1 MVIFVTLSKSALYR
15 IGVLEFLSDV
25 DQGQLKKATSFP
37 FCPNNFLGANY
48 KFNNANIMAP
58 PFILSIIIFLFLL
71 AGIRIIFEYKR
82 ALKFRFGKYVK
93 TLQPGFRW
101 IIPLVETIQT
111 VDIRVITINIISQE
125 VMTEDNV
132 PCSIDGV
139 VFFKINNP
147 EKAVLEVEEYRFAI
161 TQLAQA
167 ALRDVCGKVELDT
180 ILSKREEM
188 GKNIKAIVELETK
201 EWGIEI
207 IDVKIKDIQL
217 PENMKR
223 MMANQAEAERSRR
236 ARIILALAE
245 EQAAGKLLEAG
256 KLIDQSPSAI
266 KLRLYQTLSNIAAEK
281 NSTILFPFP
290 EEVLPRNPVKKSK
303 NKK

>member
-1 MVIFVTLSKSALYR
+1 MNPYVI
-15 IGVLEFLSDV
+15 
-25 DQGQLKKATSFP
+25 
-37 FCPNNFLGANY
+37 LG
-48 KFNNANIMAP
+48 I
-58 PFILSIIIFLFLL
+58 ILGLFLL
-71 AGIRIIFEYKR
+71 SGIRIIFEYKR

-93 TLQPGFRW
+93 TLRPGFRW
-101 IIPLVETIQT
+101 VIPLVETIQI

-125 VMTEDNV
+125 VMTKDNV

-139 VFFKINNP
+139 VFFKINSP
-147 EKAVLEVEEYRFAI
+147 EKAVLEVEEYKFAI

-188 GKNIKAIVELETK
+188 GKNIKGIVEQETRD
-201 EWGIEI
+201 WGIEI
-207 IDVKIKDIQL
+207 NDVKIKDIQL
-217 PENMKR
+217 PENMRR
-223 MMANQAEAERSRR
+223 MMASQAEAERSRR

-245 EQAAGKLLEAG
+245 EQAASKLLEAG

-290 EEVLPRNPVKKSK
+290 EEMLPTRKE
-303 NKK
+303 

>member
-1 MVIFVTLSKSALYR
+1 MS
-15 IGVLEFLSDV
+15 
-25 DQGQLKKATSFP
+25 
-37 FCPNNFLGANY
+37 
-48 KFNNANIMAP
+48 P
-58 PFILSIIIFLFLL
+58 PLILSILIVLFFFS
-71 AGIRIIFEYKR
+71 GIRIIFEYKR
-82 ALKFRFGKYVK
+82 ALKFRFGKYIK

-101 IIPLVETIQT
+101 VIPVIETIQV

-188 GKNIKAIVELETK
+188 GKNIKTIVEIETK

-217 PENMKR
+217 PENMRR

-290 EEVLPRNPVKKSK
+290 EEVLPRKNQKSTGE
-303 NKK
+303 

>member
-1 MVIFVTLSKSALYR
+1 MNQFGILAIIV
-15 IGVLEFLSDV
+15 GVFLVS
-25 DQGQLKKATSFP
+25 
-37 FCPNNFLGANY
+37 
-48 KFNNANIMAP
+48 
-58 PFILSIIIFLFLL
+58 
-71 AGIRIIFEYKR
+71 GIRIIFEYKR
-82 ALKFRFGKYVK
+82 AIKFRFGKYIK

-101 IIPLVETIQT
+101 IIPIIETIQI
-111 VDIRVITINIISQE
+111 VDIRVITFNIDSQE

-139 VFFKINNP
+139 VFFKITNP
-147 EKAVLEVEEYRFAI
+147 EKAVLEVEEYKFAI

-188 GKNIKAIVELETK
+188 GKNIKEIVEQETK
-201 EWGIEI
+201 DWGIEI
-207 IDVKIKDIQL
+207 SDVKIKDIQL
-217 PENMKR
+217 PENMRR

-236 ARIILALAE
+236 AQIILALAE

-290 EEVLPRNPVKKSK
+290 EEVLPVRKKKSIRGK
-303 NKK
+303 

>member
-1 MVIFVTLSKSALYR
+1 MNRFTILFG
-15 IGVLEFLSDV
+15 I
-25 DQGQLKKATSFP
+25 
-37 FCPNNFLGANY
+37 LG
-48 KFNNANIMAP
+48 
-58 PFILSIIIFLFLL
+58 IFLLT
-71 AGIRIIFEYKR
+71 GIRIIFEYKR
-82 ALKFRFGKYVK
+82 AIKFRFGKYVK
-93 TLQPGFRW
+93 TLNPGFRW
-101 IIPLVETIQT
+101 IIPFIETIQI
-111 VDIRVITINIISQE
+111 VDIRVITFNIDSQE

-139 VFFKINNP
+139 VFFKIYDP
-147 EKAVLEVEEYRFAI
+147 ERAVLEVEEYKFAI

-188 GKNIKAIVELETK
+188 GKNIKEIVELETK

-207 IDVKIKDIQL
+207 NDVKIKDIQL
-217 PENMKR
+217 PENMRR

-245 EQAAGKLLEAG
+245 EQAAAKLLEAG

-290 EEVLPRNPVKKSK
+290 EEMLPNQEKKS
-303 NKK
+303 

>member
-1 MVIFVTLSKSALYR
+1 VR
-15 IGVLEFLSDV
+15 D
-25 DQGQLKKATSFP
+25 
-37 FCPNNFLGANY
+37 
-48 KFNNANIMAP
+48 
-58 PFILSIIIFLFLL
+58 
-71 AGIRIIFEYKR
+71 
-82 ALKFRFGKYVK
+82 
-93 TLQPGFRW
+93 
-101 IIPLVETIQT
+101 
-111 VDIRVITINIISQE
+111 
-125 VMTEDNV
+125 
-132 PCSIDGV
+132 
-139 VFFKINNP
+139 P
-147 EKAVLEVEEYRFAI
+147 EKAVLEVEEYKFAI
-161 TQLAQA
+161 TQLSQA

-180 ILSKREEM
+180 ILSRREEM
-188 GKNIKAIVELETK
+188 GNNIKQIVLEETGG
-201 EWGIEI
+201 WGIDI

-290 EEVLPRNPVKKSK
+290 EEALPARRPKPKKK
-303 NKK
+303 Q

>member
-1 MVIFVTLSKSALYR
+1 MNSPLF
-15 IGVLEFLSDV
+15 IG
-25 DQGQLKKATSFP
+25 
-37 FCPNNFLGANY
+37 
-48 KFNNANIMAP
+48 
-58 PFILSIIIFLFLL
+58 ILVFLFFL

-82 ALKFRFGKYVK
+82 ALKFRFGKYVSIMR
-93 TLQPGFRW
+93 PGFRW
-101 IIPLVETIQT
+101 IIPFVETIQV
-111 VDIRVITINIISQE
+111 VDIRVITINIVSQE

-139 VFFKINNP
+139 VFFKVNDP
-147 EKAVLEVEEYRFAI
+147 EKAILEVEKFNFAI

-188 GKNIKAIVELETK
+188 GKNIKAIVEKETAV
-201 EWGIEI
+201 WGIEI

-217 PENMKR
+217 PENMRR

-266 KLRLYQTLSNIAAEK
+266 KLRLYQTLANIATEK

-290 EEVLPRNPVKKSK
+290 EEALPRKRKTKKKKNK
-303 NKK
+303 NKKDNRGTIIP

>member
-1 MVIFVTLSKSALYR
+1 MNPPLIFTLF
-15 IGVLEFLSDV
+15 FL
-25 DQGQLKKATSFP
+25 
-37 FCPNNFLGANY
+37 
-48 KFNNANIMAP
+48 
-58 PFILSIIIFLFLL
+58 IFLFS
-71 AGIRIIFEYKR
+71 GIRVVYEYKR
-82 ALKFRFGKYVK
+82 ALKFRFGKYIK

-101 IIPLVETIQT
+101 VIPIIETIQT
-111 VDIRVITINIISQE
+111 VDIRVITINVVSQE

-139 VFFKINNP
+139 VFFKIVDP
-147 EKAVLEVEEYRFAI
+147 EMAVLEVEEYKFAI
-161 TQLAQA
+161 TQLSQA

-188 GKNIKAIVELETK
+188 GKNIKSIVEIETK
-201 EWGIEI
+201 VWGIEI

-236 ARIILALAE
+236 ARIILAQAE

-256 KLIDQSPSAI
+256 LIIDQSPSAI

-290 EEVLPRNPVKKSK
+290 EEVLPRIKKED
-303 NKK
+303 

>member
-1 MVIFVTLSKSALYR
+1 MNSPLIFTLF
-15 IGVLEFLSDV
+15 FL
-25 DQGQLKKATSFP
+25 
-37 FCPNNFLGANY
+37 
-48 KFNNANIMAP
+48 
-58 PFILSIIIFLFLL
+58 IFLFS
-71 AGIRIIFEYKR
+71 GIRVVYEYKR
-82 ALKFRFGKYVK
+82 ALKFRFGKYIK

-101 IIPLVETIQT
+101 IIPIVETIQV
-111 VDIRVITINIISQE
+111 VDIRVITINVVSQE
-125 VMTEDNV
+125 VMTADNV

-139 VFFKINNP
+139 VFFKIIDP
-147 EKAVLEVEEYRFAI
+147 EMAVLEVEEYKFAI
-161 TQLAQA
+161 TQLSQA

-188 GKNIKAIVELETK
+188 GKNIKNIVEIETK
-201 EWGIEI
+201 VWGIEI

-223 MMANQAEAERSRR
+223 MMASQAEAERSRR
-236 ARIILALAE
+236 SRIILAEAE

-256 KLIDQSPSAI
+256 RQIDQSPSAI

-290 EEVLPRNPVKKSK
+290 EEVLPRLKKED
-303 NKK
+303 

>member
-1 MVIFVTLSKSALYR
+1 MYPTL
-15 IGVLEFLSDV
+15 VF
-25 DQGQLKKATSFP
+25 
-37 FCPNNFLGANY
+37 
-48 KFNNANIMAP
+48 
-58 PFILSIIIFLFLL
+58 SIIFGLFLL
-71 AGIRIIFEYKR
+71 SGIRIVYEYKR
-82 ALKFRFGKYVK
+82 ALKFRFGKYIK
-93 TLQPGFRW
+93 ILQPGFRW
-101 IIPLVETIQT
+101 IIPIVETIQV
-111 VDIRVITINIISQE
+111 VDIRVITINIVSQE

-139 VFFKINNP
+139 VFFKIDNP
-147 EKAVLEVEEYRFAI
+147 EKAVLEVEEYSFAI
-161 TQLAQA
+161 TQLSQA

-188 GKNIKAIVELETK
+188 GKNIKSIVEQETK
-201 EWGIEI
+201 EWGIVI
-207 IDVKIKDIQL
+207 NDVKIKDIQL
-217 PENMKR
+217 PENMRR

-281 NSTILFPFP
+281 NSTIIFPFP
-290 EEVLPRNPVKKSK
+290 EEVLHKKNEKS
-303 NKK
+303 

>member
-1 MVIFVTLSKSALYR
+1 MAPSLIFIVFIILF
-15 IGVLEFLSDV
+15 FLS
-25 DQGQLKKATSFP
+25 GIK
-37 FCPNNFLGANY
+37 
-48 KFNNANIMAP
+48 
-58 PFILSIIIFLFLL
+58 IIY
-71 AGIRIIFEYKR
+71 EYKR
-82 ALKFRFGKYVK
+82 ALKFRFGKYIK
-93 TLQPGFRW
+93 TLKPGLRW
-101 IIPLVETIQT
+101 IIPVIETIQV
-111 VDIRVITINIISQE
+111 VDIRVITINIDSQE

-139 VFFKINNP
+139 VFFRISNP

-161 TQLAQA
+161 TQLSQA

-188 GKNIKAIVELETK
+188 GKNIKAIVELETM

-207 IDVKIKDIQL
+207 RDVKIKDIQL

-256 KLIDQSPSAI
+256 KLID
-266 KLRLYQTLSNIAAEK
+266 
-281 NSTILFPFP
+281 
-290 EEVLPRNPVKKSK
+290 
-303 NKK
+303 

>member
-1 MVIFVTLSKSALYR
+1 M
-15 IGVLEFLSDV
+15 
-25 DQGQLKKATSFP
+25 
-37 FCPNNFLGANY
+37 NFTIAFSIL
-48 KFNNANIMAP
+48 
-58 PFILSIIIFLFLL
+58 FILFLFG
-71 AGIRIIFEYKR
+71 GIRIVFEYKR
-82 ALKFRFGKYVK
+82 ALKFRFGKYIK

-101 IIPLVETIQT
+101 IIPIIDTIQV
-111 VDIRVITINIISQE
+111 VDIRVITINIVSQE
-125 VMTEDNV
+125 VMTKDNV

-139 VFFKINNP
+139 VFFKIDDP
-147 EKAVLEVEEYRFAI
+147 EKAVLEVEEYNFAI

-188 GKNIKAIVELETK
+188 GKNIKSIVEHETK
-201 EWGIEI
+201 DWGIEVN
-207 IDVKIKDIQL
+207 DVKIKDIQL
-217 PENMKR
+217 PENMRR

-266 KLRLYQTLSNIAAEK
+266 KLRLYQTLATIASEK

-290 EEVLPRNPVKKSK
+290 EEVLPRNK
-303 NKK
+303 N

>member
-1 MVIFVTLSKSALYR
+1 MNFMLVISAFIAVFVFS
-15 IGVLEFLSDV
+15 
-25 DQGQLKKATSFP
+25 
-37 FCPNNFLGANY
+37 
-48 KFNNANIMAP
+48 
-58 PFILSIIIFLFLL
+58 
-71 AGIRIIFEYKR
+71 GIRIIFEYKR
-82 ALKFRFGKYVK
+82 ALKFRFGKYIK
-93 TLQPGFRW
+93 TLEPGLKW
-101 IIPLVETIQT
+101 IIPAVETIQI
-111 VDIRVITINIISQE
+111 VDIRVITINVDSQE

-139 VFFKINNP
+139 VFFKVSDP
-147 EKAVLEVEEYRFAI
+147 EKAVLEVEKFNFAI
-161 TQLAQA
+161 MQLAQA

-180 ILSKREEM
+180 ILSNREEM
-188 GKNIKAIVELETK
+188 GKNIKSIVEKETV
-201 EWGIEI
+201 EWGIVI

-217 PENMKR
+217 PENMRR

-266 KLRLYQTLSNIAAEK
+266 KLRLYQTLANIASEK

-290 EEVLPRNPVKKSK
+290 EEVLPRPKKD
-303 NKK
+303 

>member
-1 MVIFVTLSKSALYR
+1 MNPI
-15 IGVLEFLSDV
+15 
-25 DQGQLKKATSFP
+25 Q
-37 FCPNNFLGANY
+37 
-48 KFNNANIMAP
+48 
-58 PFILSIIIFLFLL
+58 ILSIILVIFLL
-71 AGIRIIFEYKR
+71 AGIRIVYEYKR
-82 ALKFRFGKYVK
+82 APKFRFGKYIK
-93 TLQPGFRW
+93 TLRPGFRW
-101 IIPLVETIQT
+101 IIPIVETIQI
-111 VDIRVITINIISQE
+111 VDIRVITINILSQE

-139 VFFKINNP
+139 LFFKINDP
-147 EKAVLEVEEYRFAI
+147 ERAVLEVEEYKFAI

-188 GKNIKAIVELETK
+188 GKNIKNIVEIETK
-201 EWGIEI
+201 EWGIDI
-207 IDVKIKDIQL
+207 NDVKIKDIQL
-217 PENMKR
+217 PENMRR

-290 EEVLPRNPVKKSK
+290 EEVLHKASQVLPKK
-303 NKK
+303 KKKK

>member
-1 MVIFVTLSKSALYR
+1 M
-15 IGVLEFLSDV
+15 
-25 DQGQLKKATSFP
+25 
-37 FCPNNFLGANY
+37 N
-48 KFNNANIMAP
+48 P
-58 PFILSIIIFLFLL
+58 PLVFSIIIILFLL
-71 AGIRIIFEYKR
+71 SGIRIVFEYKR

-101 IIPLVETIQT
+101 IIPIIETIQV

-139 VFFKINNP
+139 VFFKIHNP
-147 EKAVLEVEEYRFAI
+147 EKAVLEVEQYKFAI
-161 TQLAQA
+161 TQLSQA

-180 ILSKREEM
+180 ILSNREEM
-188 GKNIKAIVELETK
+188 GKNIKRIVEGETK

-207 IDVKIKDIQL
+207 SDVKIKDIQL
-217 PENMKR
+217 PENMRR

-236 ARIILALAE
+236 ARIILAQAE

-266 KLRLYQTLSNIAAEK
+266 KLRLYQTLANIAAEK

-290 EEVLPRNPVKKSK
+290 EEALPRKVSK
-303 NKK
+303 E

>member
-1 MVIFVTLSKSALYR
+1 MIPSFYLVILLGL
-15 IGVLEFLSDV
+15 IFLS
-25 DQGQLKKATSFP
+25 
-37 FCPNNFLGANY
+37 
-48 KFNNANIMAP
+48 
-58 PFILSIIIFLFLL
+58 
-71 AGIRIIFEYKR
+71 GIRIIFEYKR
-82 ALKFRFGKYVK
+82 ALKFRFGKYIK
-93 TLQPGFRW
+93 TLEPGFRW
-101 IIPLVETIQT
+101 VIPIIETIQV
-111 VDIRVITINIISQE
+111 VDIRVITINIVSQE

-139 VFFKINNP
+139 VFFKITDP
-147 EKAVLEVEEYRFAI
+147 ERAVLEVEEYNFAI
-161 TQLAQA
+161 TQLSQA

-188 GKNIKAIVELETK
+188 GRRIKQIVVEATEG
-201 EWGIEI
+201 WGIDI
-207 IDVKIKDIQL
+207 QDVKIKDIQL

-223 MMANQAEAERSRR
+223 MMAGQAEAERSRR
-236 ARIILALAE
+236 SRIILATAE

-290 EEVLPRNPVKKSK
+290 EEALPKK
-303 NKK
+303 

>member
-1 MVIFVTLSKSALYR
+1 MNPVFFFTAL
-15 IGVLEFLSDV
+15 LL
-25 DQGQLKKATSFP
+25 
-37 FCPNNFLGANY
+37 
-48 KFNNANIMAP
+48 
-58 PFILSIIIFLFLL
+58 ILFF
-71 AGIRIIFEYKR
+71 AGIRIVYEYKR

-93 TLQPGFRW
+93 TLKPGFRW
-101 IIPLVETIQT
+101 IIPVVETIQK

-147 EKAVLEVEEYRFAI
+147 EKAVLEVEEYNFAI
-161 TQLAQA
+161 TQLSQA

-188 GKNIKAIVELETK
+188 GKNIKSIVEQETAA
-201 EWGIEI
+201 WGIDI
-207 IDVKIKDIQL
+207 MDVKIKDIQL
-217 PENMKR
+217 PENMRR

-236 ARIILALAE
+236 ARIILAQAE
-245 EQAAGKLLEAG
+245 EQAAGTLLAAG
-256 KLIDQSPSAI
+256 KMIDQSPSAI

-290 EEVLPRNPVKKSK
+290 EEVLPRGGMKQKE
-303 NKK
+303 

>member
-1 MVIFVTLSKSALYR
+1 MNL
-15 IGVLEFLSDV
+15 FLV
-25 DQGQLKKATSFP
+25 FA
-37 FCPNNFLGANY
+37 A
-48 KFNNANIMAP
+48 
-58 PFILSIIIFLFLL
+58 IIVLFLL
-71 AGIRIIFEYKR
+71 SGIRIIFEYKR
-82 ALKFRFGKYVK
+82 ALKFRFGKYIK
-93 TLQPGFRW
+93 IMQPGFRW
-101 IIPLVETIQT
+101 IIPFVETIQI
-111 VDIRVITINIISQE
+111 VDIRVITINIVSQE

-139 VFFKINNP
+139 VFFKVIDP
-147 EKAVLEVEEYRFAI
+147 EMAVLEVEEYQFAI
-161 TQLAQA
+161 TQLSQA

-188 GKNIKAIVELETK
+188 GKNIKNIVEVETK
-201 EWGIEI
+201 QWGIDI

-266 KLRLYQTLSNIAAEK
+266 KLRLYQTLSNIASEK

-290 EEVLPRNPVKKSK
+290 EEVLPRG
-303 NKK
+303 NKKDDK

>member
-1 MVIFVTLSKSALYR
+1 MSKFV
-15 IGVLEFLSDV
+15 
-25 DQGQLKKATSFP
+25 
-37 FCPNNFLGANY
+37 
-48 KFNNANIMAP
+48 
-58 PFILSIIIFLFLL
+58 ILSIIVGVFLFS
-71 AGIRIIFEYKR
+71 GIRIIFEYKR
-82 ALKFRFGKYVK
+82 AIKFRFGKYIK
-93 TLQPGFRW
+93 TLQPGLRW
-101 IIPLVETIQT
+101 IIPIIETIQV
-111 VDIRVITINIISQE
+111 VDIRVITFNIDSQE

-139 VFFKINNP
+139 VFFKIKDP
-147 EKAVLEVEEYRFAI
+147 EKAVLEVEQYKFAI

-188 GKNIKAIVELETK
+188 GKNIKEIVEHETK

-207 IDVKIKDIQL
+207 SDVKIKDIQL
-217 PENMKR
+217 PENMRR

-236 ARIILALAE
+236 AQIILSLAE

-290 EEVLPRNPVKKSK
+290 EEVLPRKKEV
-303 NKK
+303 

>member
-1 MVIFVTLSKSALYR
+1 VINGYGGFT
-15 IGVLEFLSDV
+15 
-25 DQGQLKKATSFP
+25 
-37 FCPNNFLGANY
+37 
-48 KFNNANIMAP
+48 
-58 PFILSIIIFLFLL
+58 IIIRVEIFLTHCDNFDSILGFCIFKFFKRIPLAILPYQKINRMNTPLIICIIIGLFLL
-71 AGIRIIFEYKR
+71 GGIRIVFEYKR
-82 ALKFRFGKYVK
+82 AIKFRFGKYVK

-101 IIPLVETIQT
+101 IIPIIDTIQI
-111 VDIRVITINIISQE
+111 VDIRVITFNIDSQE

-139 VFFKINNP
+139 VFFRINDP
-147 EKAVLEVEEYRFAI
+147 EKAVLEVEEYKFAI

-188 GKNIKAIVELETK
+188 GKNIKAIVEQETE
-201 EWGIEI
+201 EWGIVI

-217 PENMKR
+217 PENMRR

-266 KLRLYQTLSNIAAEK
+266 KLRLYQTLANIASEK

-290 EEVLPRNPVKKSK
+290 EEVLPRNTK
-303 NKK
+303 

>member
-1 MVIFVTLSKSALYR
+1 MTPLYFT
-15 IGVLEFLSDV
+15 V
-25 DQGQLKKATSFP
+25 
-37 FCPNNFLGANY
+37 
-48 KFNNANIMAP
+48 
-58 PFILSIIIFLFLL
+58 IIITLFLL
-71 AGIRIIFEYKR
+71 SGVRIIFEYKR
-82 ALKFRFGKYVK
+82 ALKFRFGKYIK
-93 TLQPGFRW
+93 TLQPGLRW
-101 IIPLVETIQT
+101 VIPIVESIQI
-111 VDIRVITINIISQE
+111 VDIRVITFNIVSQE

-139 VFFKINNP
+139 VFFKINDP
-147 EKAVLEVEEYRFAI
+147 EKAVLKVEEYKFAI
-161 TQLAQA
+161 TQLSQA

-188 GKNIKAIVELETK
+188 GKNIKAIVEQETNI
-201 EWGIEI
+201 WGIEI

-217 PENMKR
+217 PENMRR

-236 ARIILALAE
+236 ARVILALAE

-266 KLRLYQTLSNIAAEK
+266 KLRLYQTLANIAAEK

-290 EEVLPRNPVKKSK
+290 EEALPRNTK
-303 NKK
+303 

>member
-1 MVIFVTLSKSALYR
+1 MNPPMIFTVIFLL
-15 IGVLEFLSDV
+15 
-25 DQGQLKKATSFP
+25 
-37 FCPNNFLGANY
+37 
-48 KFNNANIMAP
+48 
-58 PFILSIIIFLFLL
+58 FLF
-71 AGIRIIFEYKR
+71 AGIRVIYEYKR

-101 IIPLVETIQT
+101 VIPLIETIQV

-139 VFFKINNP
+139 VFFKINDP
-147 EKAVLEVEEYRFAI
+147 EKAVLEVEEYKFAI
-161 TQLAQA
+161 TQLSQA

-188 GKNIKAIVELETK
+188 GKNIKNIVEEETQ

-207 IDVKIKDIQL
+207 MDVKIKDIQL

-223 MMANQAEAERSRR
+223 IMANQAEAERSRR

-290 EEVLPRNPVKKSK
+290 EEVLPRGTKDKKD
-303 NKK
+303 

>member
-1 MVIFVTLSKSALYR
+1 M
-15 IGVLEFLSDV
+15 
-25 DQGQLKKATSFP
+25 
-37 FCPNNFLGANY
+37 N
-48 KFNNANIMAP
+48 P
-58 PFILSIIIFLFLL
+58 PLLFSIIFLLFLF

-82 ALKFRFGKYVK
+82 ALKFRFGKYIK

-101 IIPLVETIQT
+101 IIPIIETIQV
-111 VDIRVITINIISQE
+111 VDIRVITINVVSQE

-139 VFFKINNP
+139 VFFKVDNP
-147 EKAVLEVEEYRFAI
+147 EKAVLEVEEYKFAI

-188 GKNIKAIVELETK
+188 GKNIKAIVEQETG
-201 EWGIEI
+201 EWGIVI

-217 PENMKR
+217 PENMRR

-290 EEVLPRNPVKKSK
+290 EEVLPRKRRKAVDDKEGEEA
-303 NKK
+303 

>member
-1 MVIFVTLSKSALYR
+1 MVPSAVFL
-15 IGVLEFLSDV
+15 VLLF
-25 DQGQLKKATSFP
+25 
-37 FCPNNFLGANY
+37 
-48 KFNNANIMAP
+48 
-58 PFILSIIIFLFLL
+58 FILLS
-71 AGIRIIFEYKR
+71 GIRIVFEYKR
-82 ALKFRFGKYVK
+82 ALKFRFGKYIN
-93 TLQPGFRW
+93 TLKPGFKW
-101 IIPLVETIQT
+101 IIPLVETIQV
-111 VDIRVITINIISQE
+111 VDIRVITINILSQE

-139 VFFKINNP
+139 VFFRINDP
-147 EKAVLEVEEYRFAI
+147 EKAVLQVEEYNYAI
-161 TQLAQA
+161 TQLSQA

-188 GKNIKAIVELETK
+188 GKNIKTIVEEETR

-207 IDVKIKDIQL
+207 IGMKIKDIQL

-223 MMANQAEAERSRR
+223 MMAGQAEAERSRR
-236 ARIILALAE
+236 SQIILALAE

-281 NSTILFPFP
+281 NSTIIFPFP
-290 EEVLPRNPVKKSK
+290 EEALTKKQP
-303 NKK
+303 

>member
-1 MVIFVTLSKSALYR
+1 MNPYVIPGIL
-15 IGVLEFLSDV
+15 
-25 DQGQLKKATSFP
+25 
-37 FCPNNFLGANY
+37 LG
-48 KFNNANIMAP
+48 
-58 PFILSIIIFLFLL
+58 LFLL
-71 AGIRIIFEYKR
+71 SGIRIIFEYKR
-82 ALKFRFGKYVK
+82 ALKFRFGKYIK

-101 IIPLVETIQT
+101 IIPVVETIQT
-111 VDIRVITINIISQE
+111 VDIRVITINIVSQE
-125 VMTEDNV
+125 VMTQDNV

-147 EKAVLEVEEYRFAI
+147 EKAVLEVEEYKFAI

-188 GKNIKAIVELETK
+188 GKNIKSIVEQETR

-207 IDVKIKDIQL
+207 NDVKIKDIQL
-217 PENMKR
+217 PENMRR

-236 ARIILALAE
+236 AQIILALAE

-290 EEVLPRNPVKKSK
+290 EEVLPVRKKQSD
-303 NKK
+303 